1 MSIQLSTTARD
12 SIRDFVSISVTLT
25 NKQTKM
31 VDALVADGITA
42 EMCFAPKGDAPREFY
57 NSLESAVVLGFS
69 KQVQA
74 LIAMPPAEAKALSE
88 QKKADRRYWN
98 QQKGSKIK
106 DIRNALKRRETSGP
120 NGSPTTKLEMLKR
133 DLESAL
139 KRAVELDPEKDSIPD
154 MVNIPEMTSHIKQAL
169 VSFK

>member
-1 MSIQLSTTARD
+1 MAIQLSTTARD
-12 SIRDFVSISVTLT
+12 SIRDFVSTSVTLA

-42 EMCFAPKGDAPREFY
+42 DMCFAPKGDAPREFY
-57 NSLESAVVLGFS
+57 NSLEDAVVMGFS
-69 KQVQA
+69 KSVQN
-74 LIAMPPAEAKALSE
+74 LLAMTTQEAKALSE
-88 QKKADRRYWN
+88 EKKADRRYWN

-106 DIRNALKRRETSGP
+106 DIRNALKRRDTNP
-120 NGSPTTKLEMLKR
+120 TGSQPTKLEMLKR

-139 KRAVELDPEKDSIPD
+139 KRVTELDPEKDSIPD
-154 MVNIPEMTSHIKQAL
+154 AVNIPEMTSHIKQAL